1 MPKGYGGKAKGKSQG
16 IIHSSY
22 SGQRSTHRWHEDSYW
37 PTPSDSTRSQ
47 EPQASSKGRS
57 GKGSVRWETP
67 PKSSDVSGNSCDT
80 IDTVNSFMMDER
92 MDQMRKMHTEC
103 MKAITSVSDKSAEK
117 FNLIFSILGE
127 LQTRQGQLA
136 EEIGSLEA
144 HVSAQQQQQQ
154 QQPPLQQSWDQVCT
168 GNMPQF
174 VIMSNPI
181 PAGNVVWVD
190 PSQQQPQQQQQ
201 PAQPQSS

>member
-1 MPKGYGGKAKGKSQG
+1 MPKGYGGKGKGKSQG

-22 SGQRSTHRWHEDSYW
+22 SGQRSRWHEDSYW

-67 PKSSDVSGNSCDT
+67 PKSSDVSGKSSDT
-80 IDTVNSFMMDER
+80 IDTVNSFMLDER
-92 MDQMRKMHTEC
+92 LDQMRKMHTEC
-103 MKAITSVSDKSAEK
+103 MKAITSVSDKSSEK

-127 LQTRQGQLA
+127 LQSRQGQLA
-136 EEIGSLEA
+136 EEISGLEA
-144 HVSAQQQQQQ
+144 HVSAQQQQQ
-154 QQPPLQQSWDQVCT
+154 PALQQSWDQVCT

-174 VIMSNPI
+174 VIMSNTM

-190 PSQQQPQQQQQ
+190 PSQQQPQQPQQ